1 MRALLLT
8 CLAACGDSGPSNIT
22 VVDAH
27 QELAYQLR
35 SNTVRLDRMLTKNV
49 PLSFEIDVIGNTDA
63 FPGERQVPLGG
74 DLFVSVE
81 NPAALGDGA
90 LAGELPDRQR
100 YQLSNQFL
108 PATVSY
114 AWYVPDS
121 TCHPGCT
128 RHSTLPMTLVDN
140 LLGGVAPEDAMVQ
153 ITFTATLTGW
163 VVGSDSPATAAPS
176 IQLDVR

>member
-8 CLAACGDSGPSNIT
+8 CLAACGDSAPSNIN
-22 VVDAH
+22 VIDAH

-35 SNTVRLDRMLTKNV
+35 SNTVRLERTLTKNI
-49 PLSFEIDVIGNTDA
+49 PLSFEIVVVGNADA
-63 FPGERQVPLGG
+63 FPGPDQTPLGG

-81 NPAALGDGA
+81 NPSALGEGA

-114 AWYVPDS
+114 AWYAPDS
-121 TCHPGCT
+121 TCHPGCM

-140 LLGGVAPEDAMVQ
+140 LLGGVAPQDATVQ
-153 ITFTATLTGW
+153 LAFTATLTGW
-163 VVGSDSPATAAPS
+163 VVISDSPVTAAPS